1 MLTILG
7 FSMVICFMYLIMT
20 KRLSALIA
28 LILIPILF
36 ALIGGHY
43 VGLGAM
49 MLDGV
54 KTLAP
59 TGVMLTFSILYFGIM
74 IDAGLFDGLV
84 RFILK
89 LVKGDPLKVLVGT
102 AVLTMLV
109 SLDGDSSTTYMIAC
123 AAFLPLYQRLGM
135 SVLGMTCLVNIASG
149 IMNIS
154 PWGGP
159 TARAAA
165 ALHVDALEIF
175 LPMIPGM
182 LLGAACLVFTAV
194 ILGRRERARLGV
206 IHLEDFH
213 NGSMTLGHGSAEEC
227 EGNRRPKMFWANLVL
242 TLVLI
247 GCLVVGA
254 MPIQV
259 LFMVGFA
266 LAIMINYPRIEQQ
279 KERIAAHAANVLAV
293 TALIF
298 AAGIFT
304 GILSGTG
311 MVDAMAKSLLEV
323 IPHSFGPF
331 LAVFTALISLPFTFF
346 MSNDAFYFGILPVIA
361 QTAAQYGITPLE
373 IARASVVGQPVHLL
387 SPLVPSLYLLVALA
401 KVDLGDH
408 QRFALKWAVLAS
420 AGLLVGGLAF
430 GAFPFYQIR

>member
-1 MLTILG
+1 
-7 FSMVICFMYLIMT
+7 
-20 KRLSALIA
+20 
-28 LILIPILF
+28 
-36 ALIGGHY
+36 
-43 VGLGAM
+43 
-49 MLDGV
+49 
-54 KTLAP
+54 
-59 TGVMLTFSILYFGIM
+59 
-74 IDAGLFDGLV
+74 
-84 RFILK
+84 
-89 LVKGDPLKVLVGT
+89 
-102 AVLTMLV
+102 
-109 SLDGDSSTTYMIAC
+109 
-123 AAFLPLYQRLGM
+123 M

-175 LPMIPGM
+175 MPMIPGM
-182 LLGAACLVFTAV
+182 LIGAGCLVFTAV
-194 ILGRRERARLGV
+194 VLGRKERARLGV

-213 NGSMTLGHGSAEEC
+213 NGAMSLGHGSAEEC
-227 EGNRRPKMFWANLVL
+227 EGNRRPEMFWLNLIL
-242 TLVLI
+242 TLALI
-247 GCLVVGA
+247 TGLILGA
-254 MPIQV
+254 MPIQI

-266 LAIMINYPRIEQQ
+266 IAIMLNYPNIEQQ
-279 KERIAAHAANVLAV
+279 KARIAAHATNVLAV
-293 TALIF
+293 TAVIF

-311 MVDAMAKSLLEV
+311 MVDSMAKSLLHV
-323 IPHSFGPF
+323 IPPSFGPF
-331 LAVFTALISLPFTFF
+331 LAFF

-408 QRFALKWAVLAS
+408 QRFALKWAILAS
-420 AGLLVGGLAF
+420 FGLLAGGLLF
-430 GAFPFYQIR
+430 GAFPFYQVR